1 MNNRKEIIEHFIKW
15 FIREQ
20 NDDYEQEDIMLDSLG
35 RYLNKQTE
43 EL

>member
-1 MNNRKEIIEHFIKW
+1 MEDYKIIEGFIKW

-20 NDDYEQEDIMLDSLG
+20 NDDYDQEDIMIDSLV
-35 RYLNKQTE
+35 RYLNKQTK